1 MDIEVEQSETTKTS
15 DSSCSESDIIQK
27 CDTNLKKKLL
37 EEFPEALEYIKKL
50 ESIIKRHV
58 KKINKLR
65 NKLKAKVRCKENS
78 TQTDLEESYSATDNT
93 EAIETAE
100 NTQKS
105 LVDDI
110 KEAAEIAM
118 QKTGFVYEETSG
130 LYYDYNTGYYYNAE
144 YGLYYDGTTGKYLQY
159 NSETQTYEYHSQ
171 VAVPSLDADRV
182 ENAIPKRKKKHK
194 IKAKKILKIDNEDGQ
209 EVDNIEEGECSAS
222 DTNSD
227 DEEVDSDS
235 SDISKSWPPCMRIIV
250 ESTEIPGLKKGSLHI
265 ITCSGGSL
273 GREGAHSILL
283 KDPNASKHHLK
294 ITFDEKGGQYQAV
307 DLGSRNGTLL
317 NGKRMSPSKQ
327 ESDAMDVVHGS
338 KIQIGQTVLLCHVHD
353 GNQTCGH
360 CEPGLIQ
367 VAEPVPGRIYSYSKS
382 NNHKKE
388 LKGLKMRYGVSEY
401 EGDSKL
407 ASGYTDRAQKRR
419 ETVGSQNPHE
429 KTQVASVDE
438 SINKENKGF
447 KLLQKMGW
455 KEGESLG
462 KTGDGLIEP
471 IKPTSNEGT
480 AGIGAAN
487 TQVTSIPTETKK
499 QSIWKKTNERFQKLP
514 ESSDAFD
521 VDVDD

>member
-27 CDTNLKKKLL
+27 CDTNLKRKLL

-50 ESIIKRHV
+50 ESIIKKHL

-65 NKLKAKVRCKENS
+65 NKLKVKARCKESS
-78 TQTDLEESYSATDNT
+78 TQTDLEESYSVNDNT

-171 VAVPSLDADRV
+171 VAVPSSDACRT
-182 ENAIPKRKKKHK
+182 ENTIQKRKKKHK
-194 IKAKKILKIDNEDGQ
+194 IKVKTSSDMDELLQSFNKM
-209 EVDNIEEGECSAS
+209 NINTLR
-222 DTNSD
+222 TNAL
-227 DEEVDSDS
+227 
-235 SDISKSWPPCMRIIV
+235 DISKSWPPCMRIIV

-317 NGKRMSPSKQ
+317 NGARMSPSKQ

-338 KIQIGQTVLLCHVHD
+338 KIQIGQTVLLCHIHE

-367 VAEPVPGRIYSYSKS
+367 VAEPLQGRIYSYSKS
-382 NNHKKE
+382 TNHKKE

-462 KTGDGLIEP
+462 KTGDGLLEP

-480 AGIGAAN
+480 TGIGAAN
-487 TQVTSIPTETKK
+487 TKVTSIPTETKK

-514 ESSDAFD
+514 ESSDAFE
-521 VDVDD
+521 VDTDD